1 MIPTFLL
8 KGQKQNIPIKY
19 TIEINM
25 TDNDKITFG
34 TYKGTAMANLPASYL
49 IYLWESKNA
58 TPEVMEYI
66 KVNLDAIK
74 IEIKLYGK

>member
-1 MIPTFLL
+1 
-8 KGQKQNIPIKY
+8 
-19 TIEINM
+19 
-25 TDNDKITFG
+25 
-34 TYKGTAMANLPASYL
+34 MANLPASYL